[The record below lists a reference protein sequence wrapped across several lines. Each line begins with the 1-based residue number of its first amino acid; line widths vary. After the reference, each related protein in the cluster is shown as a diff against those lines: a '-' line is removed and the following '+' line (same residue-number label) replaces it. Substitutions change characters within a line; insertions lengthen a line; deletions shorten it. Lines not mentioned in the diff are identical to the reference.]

1 MGYFVFFKK
10 RSTRDIGFE
19 KEKKAIKYIKKFKY
33 KILARNFSTKFGE
46 IDIIAKDKDMLV
58 FIEVKY
64 RKSLYSGTP
73 QEAVKSSKKQKII
86 KSAIVY
92 IKKNN
97 IKSDIR
103 FDIIAISN
111 DKIELI
117 KSAFVPVDNQFYI

>member
-1 MGYFVFFKK
+1 MFFKTK
-10 RSTRDIGFE
+10 TTRDVGFD
-19 KEKKAIKYIKKFKY
+19 KERKAIKYIKKFKY
-33 KILARNFSTKFGE
+33 KILTTNFTTKFGE
-46 IDIIAKDKDMLV
+46 IDIIAKDKDILV

-73 QEAVKSSKKQKII
+73 QEAVKFTKQQRII

-92 IKKNN
+92 IKENN
-97 IKSDIR
+97 IKSDMR
-103 FDIIAISN
+103 FDIIAINN